1 MFYLS
6 HRPVITESAK
16 TTNLRIVYHA
26 SSKST
31 KNSASLSDPLQNSMG
46 DILVKSRFKPPL
58 LCGDIKKLSHR

>member
-6 HRPVITESAK
+6 YRPVITESAK

-31 KNSASLSDPLQNSMG
+31 SLNDPLQNSMG